1 MRTTRTPRPQI
12 VHTTPL
18 TIPPDMTRE
27 EVLVLV
33 AVHNISM
40 RTHGHNEGP
49 VHTSTICDECQ
60 QEFSFTAYHAL
71 TRLREVSKL
80 LHFNPK
86 TPLDDNQFLAPAV
99 ADNMDM
105 IAQHAE
111 KLNAAAGKPAP
122 EIVGI
127 NDTDPDADEADE
139 GTDPASAN
147 DPASAGRSQAPD
159 AAAEKGARTRGRG
172 AK

>member
-1 MRTTRTPRPQI
+1 MRTTRPTRPVVYQP
-12 VHTTPL
+12 TPL
-18 TIPPDMTRE
+18 SIPPDMTRE

-40 RTHGHNEGP
+40 RTHGRNDGP
-49 VHTSTICDECQ
+49 VHTATICDECQ
-60 QEFSFTAYHAL
+60 QEYSFTAFHAL

-86 TPLDDNQFLAPAV
+86 TPLDDNQFLSPAV

-105 IAQHAE
+105 VAEHAE
-111 KLNAAAGKPAP
+111 KHNAAAGKPKP

-127 NDTDPDADEADE
+127 NDTDPEDDEA
-139 GTDPASAN
+139 GDPAGAD

-159 AAAEKGARTRGRG
+159 AAATKAARTAGRR
-172 AK
+172 KE